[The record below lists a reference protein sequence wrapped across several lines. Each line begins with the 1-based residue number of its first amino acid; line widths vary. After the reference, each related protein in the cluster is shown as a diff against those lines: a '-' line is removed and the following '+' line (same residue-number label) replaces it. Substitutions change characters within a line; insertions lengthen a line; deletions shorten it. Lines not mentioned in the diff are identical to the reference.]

1 MQERHPKPAFLW
13 ALSEI
18 SMPYDQ
24 EVRYLAIDSR
34 NGPTNVGAL
43 RFGAAGVSRLAWVWV
58 SEDSIG

>member
-1 MQERHPKPAFLW
+1 MRERLPKPAFLW

-24 EVRYLAIDSR
+24 EVRYWAIDSK

-43 RFGAAGVSRLAWVWV
+43 RLGAADASSPAWVCV